1 MTSSNQWL
9 ASLRTSILSLL
20 AVVIA
25 VAAGLYFFIDFGGRS
40 TAESNTIV
48 ESDDHAGHDH
58 SSGGH
63 EGHDHEG
70 HDEANSLE
78 LSQQA
83 RANLRLRTE
92 PVTVGP
98 YTKYVEVPGMVT
110 AWPGKTHVSITSPL
124 TGVINAIHVSR
135 GELIQSGAPMFR
147 LRLTHQDLVET
158 QENFLLQ
165 LGQLDVE
172 DREIQRLSAITSSGA
187 VSGKTRLAREY
198 EREKLLAGIRA
209 AKQSM
214 LLHGLTEQQIESIER
229 DRTLIRELVVRAPW
243 VEEDNSLHHE
253 SLSRATDRMAGNPD
267 ARIASMQP
275 PPLDDHGHT
284 HIDAEFVVSEL
295 DVRRGESVTAGQQI
309 SQISDFSQLLI
320 EGQAYQ
326 RDAKLLRQA
335 ADTHAEVQ
343 ATMSG
348 ADGEVEMLDGLN
360 VVYIGNKVEAE
371 SRSLAFYVGLEN
383 EIERD
388 ETRNEKRYVSWRF
401 KPGQRLTLRLPVSRM
416 ENAIVVPKD
425 AVAEEGLNRFVF
437 IENGDHFDRVPV
449 EVMARDSVHVA
460 LKNDGQVWP
469 GQRIAVRGAHQL
481 QMEMKNRGG
490 GAIDPH
496 AGHNH

>member
-1 MTSSNQWL
+1 L
-9 ASLRTSILSLL
+9 LL
-20 AVVIA
+20 AILMA
-25 VAAGLYFFIDFGGRS
+25 VAVGGYFFSDFRQSSQSGS
-40 TAESNTIV
+40 PTEIHPNS
-48 ESDDHAGHDH
+48 EEDDHDEHDH
-58 SSGGH
+58 A
-63 EGHDHEG
+63 D
-70 HDEANSLE
+70 HDEFGSLE
-78 LSQQA
+78 LTPQA

-92 PVTVGP
+92 AITVGP

-110 AWPGKTHVSITSPL
+110 PWPGKTHISITSPL

-135 GELIQSGAPMFR
+135 GEMIASGEAMFR

-158 QENFLLQ
+158 QEDFLLQ

-172 DREIQRLSAITSSGA
+172 NREIERLSAITNSGA

-198 EREKLLAGIRA
+198 EREKLLAGLRA

-214 LLHGLTEQQIESIER
+214 LLHGLTEKQIAAIER

-253 SLSRATDRMAGNPD
+253 ALSRATNRMAGHPE
-267 ARIASMQP
+267 ARLASMQP

-284 HIDAEFVVSEL
+284 HIDAEFVVTEL

-309 SQISDFSQLLI
+309 SQISDFRQLLI

-326 RDAKLLRQA
+326 RDAKLLRRA
-335 ADTHAEVQ
+335 ADTHAAVQ
-343 ATMSG
+343 AIMSG
-348 ADGEVEMLDGLN
+348 PEGEVETIDGLN
-360 VVYIGNKVEAE
+360 VISIGNEIETE
-371 SRSLAFYVGLEN
+371 SRSLAFYVGLAN
-383 EIERD
+383 EMERD
-388 ETRNEKRYVSWRF
+388 EVRNQKRYVSWRF
-401 KPGQRLTLRLPVSRM
+401 KPGQRLTLRLPVSRF

-437 IENGDHFDRVPV
+437 VENGDHFDRVPV
-449 EVMARDSVHVA
+449 EILARDSLHVA
-460 LKNDGQVWP
+460 IQNDGQVWP

-496 AGHNH
+496 AGHSH

>member
-1 MTSSNQWL
+1 M
-9 ASLRTSILSLL
+9 
-20 AVVIA
+20 A
-25 VAAGLYFFIDFGGRS
+25 VAVGGYFFSDFRQSSQSGS
-40 TAESNTIV
+40 PTEIHPNS
-48 ESDDHAGHDH
+48 EEDDHDEHDH
-58 SSGGH
+58 A
-63 EGHDHEG
+63 D
-70 HDEANSLE
+70 HDEFGSLE
-78 LSQQA
+78 LTPQA

-92 PVTVGP
+92 AITVGP

-110 AWPGKTHVSITSPL
+110 PWPGKTHISITSPL

-135 GELIQSGAPMFR
+135 GEMIASGEAMFR

-158 QENFLLQ
+158 QEDFLLQ

-172 DREIQRLSAITSSGA
+172 NREIERLSAITNSGA

-198 EREKLLAGIRA
+198 EREKLLAGLRA

-214 LLHGLTEQQIESIER
+214 LLHGLTEKQIAAIER

-253 SLSRATDRMAGNPD
+253 ALSRATNRMAGHPE
-267 ARIASMQP
+267 ARLASMQP

-284 HIDAEFVVSEL
+284 HIDAEFVVTEL

-309 SQISDFSQLLI
+309 SQISDFRQLLI

-326 RDAKLLRQA
+326 RDAKLLRRA
-335 ADTHAEVQ
+335 ADTHAAVQ
-343 ATMSG
+343 AIMSG
-348 ADGEVEMLDGLN
+348 PEGEVETIDGLN
-360 VVYIGNKVEAE
+360 VISIGNEIETE
-371 SRSLAFYVGLEN
+371 SRSLAFYVGLAN
-383 EIERD
+383 EMERD
-388 ETRNEKRYVSWRF
+388 EVRNQKRYVSWRF
-401 KPGQRLTLRLPVSRM
+401 KPGQRLTLRLPVSRF

-437 IENGDHFDRVPV
+437 VENGDHFDRVPV
-449 EVMARDSVHVA
+449 EILARDSLHVA
-460 LKNDGQVWP
+460 IQNDGQVWP

-496 AGHNH
+496 AGHSH

>member
-1 MTSSNQWL
+1 MTSSIPWL

-20 AVVIA
+20 AIAIAVVI
-25 VAAGLYFFIDFGGRS
+25 GLYLLTDFDGPS
-40 TAESNTIV
+40 TAQTQSPSSV
-48 ESDDHAGHDH
+48 DDGHDDHAGHDH
-58 SSGGH
+58 V
-63 EGHDHEG
+63 GHDA
-70 HDEANSLE
+70 ANSLE
-78 LSQQA
+78 LTSQA
-83 RANLRLRTE
+83 RANLRLQTE

-98 YTKYVEVPGMVT
+98 YTKYAEVPGMVT
-110 AWPGKTHVSITSPL
+110 PWPGKTHISITSPL

-135 GELIQSGAPMFR
+135 GELIASGSPMFR

-158 QENFLLQ
+158 QEDFLLQ

-198 EREKLLAGIRA
+198 EREKLLAGLRA

-214 LLHGLTEQQIESIER
+214 LLHGLTEQQIATIER
-229 DRTLIRELVVRAPW
+229 DRTLIREVIVRAPW

-253 SLSRATDRMAGNPD
+253 ALSQATNRMAGNPE
-267 ARIASMQP
+267 ARLASMQP

-320 EGQAYQ
+320 EGLAYQ
-326 RDAKLLRQA
+326 RDARLLRQA

-348 ADGEVEMLDGLN
+348 PDGDVEMIGGLN
-360 VVYIGNKVEAE
+360 VIYIGNKIETE

-388 ETRNEKRYVSWRF
+388 EVRNQKRYVSWRF
-401 KPGQRLTLRLPVSRM
+401 KPGQRLTLRLPVSRI
-416 ENAIVVPKD
+416 ENSIVVPKD

-437 IENGDHFDRVPV
+437 IENGDHFDRVAV
-449 EVMARDSVHVA
+449 EIVARDSVHVA
-460 LKNDGQVWP
+460 IRNDGQIWP
-469 GQRIAVRGAHQL
+469 GQQIAVRGAHQL